1 MFNLI
6 STHSSMSAEIEMLA
20 EKTRAFI
27 AGSRANKTVRG
38 YQSDWADFSRWTAS
52 HGLKALRAE
61 PTTIAMYLSDSS
73 SRLAVASLAR
83 RLTSIT
89 AMHKDAGYLESP
101 ARHPLVLAT
110 FKGIRRVIGSAQ
122 DAKMPLLTAD
132 LGRIVAACPD
142 TLAGLRDKAL
152 LLTSFAAALR
162 RSESAALRCEDVMAS
177 TAGMHCT
184 SGMVLTIRK
193 SKTDQESKGRQVGI
207 KHGANPETCP
217 VQAIESWQKASGVR
231 TGCLFRAVDFAGRV
245 SPEGLHPDSI
255 SYIIRRCA
263 ARAGYGVEDLKKI
276 AGHSLRAGH
285 VSQSTLD
292 EVPDNIVQS
301 RTGHKSAK
309 MLDVYRRRVLLFPK
323 HPAAGLGL

>member
-6 STHSSMSAEIEMLA
+6 STHSSMSAEIQMLA
-20 EKTRAFI
+20 EKTRDYI
-27 AGSRANKTVRG
+27 GAGRAGKTIRG
-38 YQSDWADFSRWTAS
+38 YRSDWTDFSHWSAA
-52 HGLKALRAE
+52 HALRPLPAE
-61 PTTIAMYLSDSS
+61 PATVAMYLSDSS
-73 SRLAVASLAR
+73 SRLAVATLSR

-89 AMHKDAGYLESP
+89 AAHKDAGYLDSP
-101 ARHPLVLAT
+101 ARHPVVLAT

-122 DAKMPLLTAD
+122 DAKMPLLTDD
-132 LGRIVAACPD
+132 LAQIVAACPD

-162 RSESAALRCEDVMAS
+162 RSESAALRCEDVLPT
-177 TAGMHCT
+177 TAGVHNAV
-184 SGMVLTIRK
+184 GLVLNIRK

-207 KHGANPETCP
+207 ARGAHSDTCP
-217 VQAIESWQKASGVR
+217 VRAIETWQLASGVR

-255 SYIIRRCA
+255 AYIIKRCA
-263 ARAGYGVEDLKKI
+263 ARAGYSAEDLKKI

-301 RTGHKSAK
+301 RTGHKSAR